1 MPQDDRHLMDPKA
14 LKQLDSLFGAFEIVA
29 EGAYVYLCD
38 MHYDLSRWS
47 TTAVDFFDLPGE
59 YMAKAGD
66 IWEDHIHPDD
76 RESFHRSIDNIFSG
90 NESGHDMQ
98 YRARTRDGSYVVCTC
113 RGVIMRDAD
122 GKPHYFGGAITNHGI
137 RSHIDHLTG
146 LRNQYGF
153 FEDLNTV
160 LQRRRKT
167 LFLMLGLNKFSQINN
182 TYGYEIGNR
191 VLQTVG
197 RELMQRVANRGMVF
211 RLDGARFLV
220 QSQTMAGYEA
230 EDFCADLRDKFRQD
244 YSVDGRKLMLDFSA
258 ALLVLDSFDADALC
272 DIVRSGR
279 IIASQE
285 HRCYA
290 HSFQLFQG
298 LLRVLPDGIP
308 QGDKA
313 EELFVRSHVND
324 GCALIQ
330 LVPGGVRAGAQIN
343 ALTAHEVFLACQ
355 NGSAVHPGDVKR
367 QDALQGSG
375 NTENQGNCGCDRADQ
390 RFLRFILQ
398 PTVQHGF
405 LLDIHP
411 E

>member
-113 RGVIMRDAD
+113 RGVIMRDAE

-167 LFLMLGLNKFSQINN
+167 MFLMLGLNKFSQINN

-258 ALLVLDSFDADALC
+258 ALLVLDSFDADGQTVYSCLCHAYDESKYRRQGALVSFHNRMDDSQRDTFERLSEAILRASTC
-272 DIVRSGR
+272 AISRWWMPSPSASRAPRPCCAGITTSMARCRLTISSGCWSRTASSRIWGCGSWRRRCWTPRRS
-279 IIASQE
+279 
-285 HRCYA
+285 
-290 HSFQLFQG
+290 
-298 LLRVLPDGIP
+298 
-308 QGDKA
+308 
-313 EELFVRSHVND
+313 
-324 GCALIQ
+324 
-330 LVPGGVRAGAQIN
+330 
-343 ALTAHEVFLACQ
+343 
-355 NGSAVHPGDVKR
+355 
-367 QDALQGSG
+367 
-375 NTENQGNCGCDRADQ
+375 
-390 RFLRFILQ
+390 
-398 PTVQHGF
+398 
-405 LLDIHP
+405 
-411 E
+411 